1 MRKIPE
7 KLIIEKVAE
16 LAILANTRLRKDV
29 LQVLKKTLPMEKNA
43 LAGKALKAIM
53 MNAEIASK
61 EKLAI
66 CQDTGMP
73 IVFVEIGNN
82 VSVKRNLA
90 DIIDKGIEK
99 GYRRGYLRAS
109 VQKNPLLRNKKLS
122 FTPAITHIDIVK
134 GNKLKIT
141 VLPKGFG
148 SENKSMAKMM
158 NPTARLEEIDDFIVE
173 SVHAAGAQ
181 ACPPYF
187 IGVGIGGTQDAACLL
202 AKKALLEPFTK
213 SNKDKD
219 LAAMQKRLIDKIN
232 RLNIGP
238 FGFGGKNTA
247 LGLNIKT
254 FPTHIAGLP
263 VAVNISC
270 HALRS
275 ASAII

>member
-82 VSVKRNLA
+82 ASVKRNLA